1 MGTEFAAMPADRP
14 EIEALETTIAWR
26 MRCLDADPADAASA
40 RAVRLMES
48 LVADL
53 RQTDH
58 APLWTEL
65 AALLNWLSESD
76 AVSDYAELA
85 AEFSARIGVSVHPA
99 DGDAYLRALRDIAQS
114 LI

>member
-1 MGTEFAAMPADRP
+1 MGTEFATMSADRP
-14 EIEALETTIAWR
+14 EIDVLEATIAWR

-40 RAVRLMES
+40 RAVRLIET
-48 LVADL
+48 LVEDL
-53 RQTDH
+53 RQMDD

-65 AALLNWLSESD
+65 TALLNWLSESD

-85 AEFSARIGVSVHPA
+85 ADFRARIGVSVHPA
-99 DGDAYLRALRDIAQS
+99 DGEAYLRALRDIAQS